1 MTLDYITIVFMDQKI
16 RRVHPPALKAR
27 VAIEAIKETKTIA
40 ELANQYAIHP
50 TQITKWKSKALEILI
65 QGFSIQQKQQEK
77 DHTELIQELYRQI
90 GRLKVEVDFL
100 KKKMGIF
107 NE

>member
-1 MTLDYITIVFMDQKI
+1 MNQII
-16 RRVHPPALKAR
+16 RRVHPPAFKAK

-40 ELANQYAIHP
+40 ELANQYALHP
-50 TQITKWKSKALEILI
+50 TQITIWKGKALEILI
-65 QGFSIQQKQQEK
+65 QGFSTQQKQREK
-77 DHTELIQELYRQI
+77 DNTDLIQELYRQI

-107 NE
+107 IE

>member
-1 MTLDYITIVFMDQKI
+1 MNQNL
-16 RRVHPPALKAR
+16 RRVHPPAFKAKVAVDALK
-27 VAIEAIKETKTIA
+27 EQKTIA
-40 ELANQYAIHP
+40 ELASQYAIHP
-50 TQITKWKSKALEILI
+50 TQITKWKKQALEILT
-65 QGFSIQQKQQEK
+65 QGFSGKREQKQK
-77 DHTELIQELYRQI
+77 NDIDLIQELYRQI

>member
-1 MTLDYITIVFMDQKI
+1 MDHNI
-16 RRVHPPALKAR
+16 RRVHPPAFKTKVAVDALK
-27 VAIEAIKETKTIA
+27 EQKTIA
-40 ELANQYAIHP
+40 ELASQYAIHS
-50 TQITKWKSKALEILI
+50 TQITIWKKQAVDILA
-65 QGFSIQQKQQEK
+65 QGFSGKREQKQK
-77 DHTELIQELYRQI
+77 NDTELIQELYRQI

>member
-1 MTLDYITIVFMDQKI
+1 MDQNI
-16 RRVHPPALKAR
+16 RRVHPPAFKAKVAVDALK
-27 VAIEAIKETKTIA
+27 EQKTIA

-50 TQITKWKSKALEILI
+50 TQITKWKRQGLEILA
-65 QGFSIQQKQQEK
+65 QGFSGKREKKEK
-77 DHTELIQELYRQI
+77 DDIDLIQELYRQI

>member
-1 MTLDYITIVFMDQKI
+1 MDQKI
-16 RRVHPPALKAR
+16 RRIHPPAFKAR
-27 VAIEAIKETKTIA
+27 VALEAIREQKTIA
-40 ELANQYAIHP
+40 ELTSIYGIHS
-50 TQITKWKSKALEILI
+50 TQIAKWKKKALEGLTQI
-65 QGFSIQQKQQEK
+65 FSDGYRIEQKNN
-77 DHTELIQELYRQI
+77 DELIRELYQQI

>member
-1 MTLDYITIVFMDQKI
+1 MDQNI
-16 RRVHPPALKAR
+16 RRVHPPVFKAK
-27 VAIEAIKETKTIA
+27 VAVDAIKEQKTIA
-40 ELANQYAIHP
+40 ELASQYAIHP
-50 TQITKWKSKALEILI
+50 TQITKWKKQALEILA
-65 QGFSIQQKQQEK
+65 QGFSGKQEQKQK
-77 DHTELIQELYRQI
+77 NDTDLIQELYRQI

>member
-1 MTLDYITIVFMDQKI
+1 MNHTI
-16 RRVHPPALKAR
+16 RRVHPPAFKAKVAVEALK
-27 VAIEAIKETKTIA
+27 EQKTIA
-40 ELANQYAIHP
+40 QLSSFFGVHE
-50 TQITKWKSKALEILI
+50 TQITKWKKQALEILA
-65 QGFSIQQKQQEK
+65 QGFSGKREQKTK
-77 DHTELIQELYRQI
+77 DNRELIQELYRQI

>member
-1 MTLDYITIVFMDQKI
+1 MDHNI
-16 RRVHPPALKAR
+16 RRVHPPAFKAKVAVDALK
-27 VAIEAIKETKTIA
+27 EQKTIA
-40 ELANQYAIHP
+40 ELASQYAIHP
-50 TQITKWKSKALEILI
+50 TQITTWKKQALEILA
-65 QGFSIQQKQQEK
+65 QGFSGKREQKQK
-77 DHTELIQELYRQI
+77 NDIDLIQELYRQI